1 MSLLLLL
8 VTVVGLAT
16 AYEDKTVVEC
26 LKGNGNF
33 SVLSALIDKA
43 GLTSRLSSTGKF
55 YNIFLIMPYASV
67 LLILRKLDMSI
78 NYAEIFLL

>member
-55 YNIFLIMPYASV
+55 CNIFLSYHMLRFPYVTSRPYIMQRCFT
-67 LLILRKLDMSI
+67 LTK
-78 NYAEIFLL
+78 